1 MSSAPRD
8 DEWTDGE
15 RLLPT
20 FPLGTVL
27 VPGLVLPLHIF
38 EQRYRDLVG
47 DLLEQ
52 PEEDREF
59 VIVAIRDGHEVG
71 PGGVRGV
78 HDVGVIAT
86 VRDITPLDDGRFDLV
101 TVGSTRVRVEE
112 LLTERSYLQAKVSPL
127 PEQTGDDAALLA
139 PRVRAAFATYRGLI
153 TDSEESEDDLP
164 EDPGVLSYLVAAA
177 LILDVRDRQGLLE
190 VPDDSARLL
199 AELQRLRHEIALL
212 RTLPSLPAL
221 DLHTSPPSLN

>member
-1 MSSAPRD
+1 VSFASRD
-8 DEWTDGE
+8 DERVDSE

-47 DLLEQ
+47 DLLDQ

-71 PGGVRGV
+71 SDGVRGV

-86 VRDITPLDDGRFDLV
+86 VREITPLDDGRFDLV

-153 TDSEESEDDLP
+153 TDSEESTDDLP

-177 LILDVRDRQGLLE
+177 LILDVPDRQRLLE

-199 AELQRLRHEIALL
+199 AELQRLRHETALL

-221 DLHTSPPSLN
+221 DLHTTPQSLN

>member
-1 MSSAPRD
+1 
-8 DEWTDGE
+8 
-15 RLLPT
+15 
-20 FPLGTVL
+20 
-27 VPGLVLPLHIF
+27 
-38 EQRYRDLVG
+38 
-47 DLLEQ
+47 
-52 PEEDREF
+52 
-59 VIVAIRDGHEVG
+59 
-71 PGGVRGV
+71 V

-86 VRDITPLDDGRFDLV
+86 VREITPLDDGRFDLV

-153 TDSEESEDDLP
+153 TDSEESTDDLP

-177 LILDVRDRQGLLE
+177 LILDVPDRQRLLE

-199 AELQRLRHEIALL
+199 AELQRLRHETALL

-221 DLHTSPPSLN
+221 DLHTTPQSLN